1 MKKEYLIIG
10 GAGLALI
17 LYYLYTH
24 RSKTS
29 AELADEATEANTSNL
44 ARLMSG
50 NVAAVRDSDYDEE
63 DLEYNNL
70 VNEYKSKYRS
80 KPDAS
85 WTISQLE
92 QKIKE
97 YDQIQAAIDT
107 YYELEDLYDEGRVKK
122 DEKELGKM
130 SLAEINTLIK
140 ETSNANKRTEWNN
153 IKAQIQTVVKAFIQ
167 TVENDGTAFSPQP
180 YDTNTLQTLIDYPK
194 SQKVYA
200 NQYFREQGGAKTGKN
215 YGGSTEKKL
224 SIYDAI
230 STGTRRT
237 YRKGASKA
245 SELKTAYEGISGYV
259 NEYGELK

>member
-29 AELADEATEANTSNL
+29 AELADEATENNTSAL
-44 ARLMSG
+44 ARLTSK
-50 NVAAVRDSDYDEE
+50 NVAAVSDMDISPE
-63 DLEYNNL
+63 DLEYNEL
-70 VNEYKSKYRS
+70 VNEYKAKYRRN
-80 KPDAS
+80 PDSS
-85 WTISQLE
+85 WTTSQLE
-92 QKIKE
+92 ARIKE
-97 YDQIQAAIDT
+97 YDQIQAAIKE
-107 YYELEDLYDEGRVKK
+107 YYALEDLYDEGRVRKT
-122 DEKELGKM
+122 EKELGNM
-130 SLAEINTLIK
+130 SLTQINTLIQDV
-140 ETSNANKRTEWNN
+140 SNANKRNEWNN

-224 SIYDAI
+224 SISDAI